1 MKANNQDFALSAL
14 KETTNHAQIGDFIAE
29 VESPK
34 GVIEVRFAALMR
46 GYEGWVWVITLT
58 SPDKRK
64 GISVSEVNLMAGP
77 DAVLSP
83 NWVPWA
89 ERLAE
94 FRKQLRAEGKAQT
107 DAEADELIKGMAL
120 GFADGEESED
130 SESDADQGGVK
141 PPQKTRVR
149 QRRIKRQEDDQ
160 DQDPESA
167 SD

>member
-1 MKANNQDFALSAL
+1 LKASNQDLALGAL
-14 KETTNHAQIGDFIAE
+14 LDTTERSLIGDFIEE
-29 VESPK
+29 VEAVK
-34 GVIEVRFAALMR
+34 GVIEIRFQAKMR
-46 GYEGWVWVITLT
+46 GYEGWVWAVTLT

-64 GISVSEVNLMAGP
+64 GTSVSEVNLMAGP
-77 DAVLSP
+77 QAVLAP

-94 FRKQLRAEGKAQT
+94 FRKQLRAEGKAQS

-120 GFADGEESED
+120 GFADGEESNEA
-130 SESDADQGGVK
+130 EADADQGGVK

-160 DQDPESA
+160 DQDPQGA

>member
-1 MKANNQDFALSAL
+1 MKASNKDLALEAL
-14 KETTNHAQIGDFIAE
+14 KENTDQALIGEFLVETEAE
-29 VESPK
+29 K

-46 GYEGWVWVITLT
+46 GYEGWVWAITLT

-64 GISVSEVNLMAGP
+64 GTSVSEVNLMAGP
-77 DAVLSP
+77 QAILAP

-94 FRKQLRAEGKAQT
+94 FRKQLRAEGRAQS

-120 GFADGEESED
+120 GFADGEEGDD
-130 SESDADQGGVK
+130 SESNSDQGSVQ

-149 QRRIKRQEDDQ
+149 QRRIKRQQDEQ
-160 DQDPESA
+160 DQDPDGA

>member
-1 MKANNQDFALSAL
+1 LKVSNQELALSAL
-14 KETTNHAQIGDFIAE
+14 KENTSHALIGDFLDE
-29 VESPK
+29 VEASK

-46 GYEGWVWVITLT
+46 GYEGWVWAITLT

-77 DAVLSP
+77 HAVLSP

-94 FRKQLRAEGKAQT
+94 FRKQLRAEGKAQS

-130 SESDADQGGVK
+130 SESNADQSSVQ

-160 DQDPESA
+160 DQDPQSA